1 MLEHLFGSK
10 TRLKVLRTFFQ
21 NPAKAFFVR
30 ELTRILD
37 TQINAVRREIDLL
50 IDAGLVKEVQYQPP
64 SSDTK
69 GGRELRKYYALN
81 TESILFPELHALLL
95 KGQALGEQVLVN
107 ALKDKGGVVK
117 LLLLTGKFTNDKR
130 AETDILL
137 VGDIDERAVARL
149 IEQHEKESGAPV
161 RYTVLTT
168 KEFADRRYIMDK
180 FLYSLFECKHVKAVD
195 LLEAE
200 ARRPS

>member
-10 TRLKVLRTFFQ
+10 TRLKVLRLFFQ
-21 NPAKAFFVR
+21 HPAKAFFVR
-30 ELTRILD
+30 ELTRMLE

-50 IDAGLVKEVQYQPP
+50 MEAGLVKEVQYQPP

-95 KGQALGEQVLVN
+95 KGQVLGEQMLVD
-107 ALKDKGGVVK
+107 ALKEKGGVIK
-117 LLLLTGKFTNDKR
+117 MLLLTGKFTNDKR

-137 VGDIDERAVARL
+137 VGEIDERAVARL
-149 IEQHEKESGAPV
+149 IEQHEKEAGVPI
-161 RYTVLTT
+161 RYTVLTA

-180 FLYSLFECKHVKAVD
+180 FLYSLFECKHIKAVD
-195 LLEAE
+195 TLTVE
-200 ARRPS
+200 

>member
-10 TRLKVLRTFFQ
+10 TRLKVLRLFFQ

-37 TQINAVRREIDLL
+37 TQINAIRREIDLL

-64 SSDTK
+64 ANDTK

-95 KGQALGEQVLVN
+95 KGQALGEQLLVD
-107 ALKDKGGVVK
+107 ALKEKAGLLK
-117 LLLLTGKFTNDKR
+117 LLLLTGRFTNDKR
-130 AETDILL
+130 AETDILM

-149 IEQHEKESGAPV
+149 IEQHEKEVGAQI
-161 RYTVLTT
+161 RYTVLSPQ
-168 KEFADRRYIMDK
+168 EFADRRYIMDK
-180 FLYSLFECKHVKAVD
+180 FLYSIFESKHIKAVD
-195 LLEAE
+195 TLTKE
-200 ARRPS
+200 